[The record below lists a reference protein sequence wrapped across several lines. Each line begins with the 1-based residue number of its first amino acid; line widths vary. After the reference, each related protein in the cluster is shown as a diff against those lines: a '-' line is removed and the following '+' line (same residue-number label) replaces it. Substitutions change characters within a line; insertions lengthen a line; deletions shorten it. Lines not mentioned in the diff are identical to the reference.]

1 MELAMEEHIQAGVDC
16 QTAVDALTEALE
28 GDGLRVYRSFDLQ
41 AALTYLP
48 NCGCPHHGTAPC
60 DCQYVVLLVYDAAA
74 LPTQIVA
81 HGRDERTWLA
91 CPATS
96 TLLSQ
101 IRRALAQFAPQGPY
115 TSPPHAAQ
123 ASRRPS

>member
-1 MELAMEEHIQAGVDC
+1 METVMEAEIQVSVDC
-16 QTAVDALTEALE
+16 RTAVGALIEALE

-48 NCGCPHHGTAPC
+48 DCGCPHHGTAPC
-60 DCQYVVLLVYDAAA
+60 DCQYVVLLVYDGDA

-91 CPATS
+91 CSASS
-96 TLLSQ
+96 TLLPQ
-101 IRRALAQFAPQGPY
+101 IRHALAHIAPPPSYTALPY
-115 TSPPHAAQ
+115 DAPTT
-123 ASRRPS
+123 